1 MWRKEDSKPHGAA
14 DAAPVPAAPAG
25 ATPIASSVAT
35 PKINTQP
42 AVSTPPLTTSTAR
55 SGASIS
61 QGIKIK
67 GEVTGSEDLYVD
79 GHVEGKLNLSNGTL
93 TIGPNGV
100 VKADVDAREV
110 MVSGRVD
117 GNINGRDRIQLLST
131 GQVSGEVRT
140 ERLAIEE
147 GATLRG
153 KVEAGKVPSKIAE
166 VRAAA
171 AAAVAG
177 KAAAGSGSAAD

>member
-1 MWRKEDSKPHGAA
+1 MWRKEDSKPQGAA
-14 DAAPVPAAPAG
+14 DPSPAPVASAG
-25 ATPIASSVAT
+25 VTPIAAA
-35 PKINTQP
+35 PKAPT
-42 AVSTPPLTTSTAR
+42 PLTANTTSATSAR
-55 SGASIS
+55 GSASIS

-93 TIGPNGV
+93 TVGPNGI

-110 MVSGRVD
+110 TVGGRVE
-117 GNINGRDRIQLLST
+117 GNITGRDKVHLLST

-140 ERLAIEE
+140 ERLAIED

-153 KVEAGKVPSKIAE
+153 KVESGKVPSKLAE

-171 AAAVAG
+171 AAAVAS
-177 KAAAGSGSAAD
+177 KAAAGSSSAAD

>member
-1 MWRKEDSKPHGAA
+1 MWRKEDSKPQGAA
-14 DAAPVPAAPAG
+14 DPSPAPVASASV
-25 ATPIASSVAT
+25 TPIAAAPKTPAPLAANAPAAT
-35 PKINTQP
+35 
-42 AVSTPPLTTSTAR
+42 SAR
-55 SGASIS
+55 GGASIS

-110 MVSGRVD
+110 TVSGRVE
-117 GNINGRDRIQLLST
+117 GNITGRDKVHLLST

-140 ERLAIEE
+140 ERLAIED

-153 KVEAGKVPSKIAE
+153 KVESGKVPSKLAE

-177 KAAAGSGSAAD
+177 KAAAGSSSAAD

>member
-14 DAAPVPAAPAG
+14 DASPAPLAPAG
-25 ATPIASSVAT
+25 VTPVASSVPA
-35 PKINTQP
+35 PKANLAANSPVTN
-42 AVSTPPLTTSTAR
+42 TAR

-61 QGIKIK
+61 QGIRIK

-79 GHVEGKLNLSNGTL
+79 GQVEGKLNLSNGIL
-93 TIGPNGV
+93 HIGPNGV

-110 MVSGRVD
+110 MVSGRID
-117 GNINGRDRIQLLST
+117 GNITARNKVHISGT
-131 GQVSGEVRT
+131 GQVSGEVRA
-140 ERLAIEE
+140 ESLAIEE
-147 GATLRG
+147 GASLRG
-153 KVEAGKVPSKIAE
+153 RVEAGKMPSKMAE

-177 KAAAGSGSAAD
+177 KAAAGSGSAAN

>member
-1 MWRKEDSKPHGAA
+1 MWRKEDSKPQGAA
-14 DAAPVPAAPAG
+14 DPSPAPVASAG
-25 ATPIASSVAT
+25 VTPIAAA
-35 PKINTQP
+35 PKAPT
-42 AVSTPPLTTSTAR
+42 PLTANTTSAR
-55 SGASIS
+55 GGASIS

-67 GEVTGSEDLYVD
+67 GEVTGREDLYVD

-93 TIGPNGV
+93 TVGPNGI

-110 MVSGRVD
+110 TVGGRVE
-117 GNINGRDRIQLLST
+117 GNITGRDKVHLLST

-140 ERLAIEE
+140 ERLAIED

-153 KVEAGKVPSKIAE
+153 KVESGKVPSKLAE

-171 AAAVAG
+171 AAAVAS
-177 KAAAGSGSAAD
+177 KAAAGSSSAAD

>member
-14 DAAPVPAAPAG
+14 DASPAPAAPA
-25 ATPIASSVAT
+25 AVTPIASSAAA
-35 PKINTQP
+35 PKINAQP
-42 AVSTPPLTTSTAR
+42 AASTPPPTSTAR

-110 MVSGRVD
+110 LVSGRVE
-117 GNINGRDRIQLLST
+117 GNINGRDKIQLLST

-171 AAAVAG
+171 AAAVAN

>member
-1 MWRKEDSKPHGAA
+1 MWRKEDSKPQGAA
-14 DAAPVPAAPAG
+14 DPPLAPVASAG
-25 ATPIASSVAT
+25 VTPIASSVAVPKT
-35 PKINTQP
+35 PAPP
-42 AVSTPPLTTSTAR
+42 ATSGR
-55 SGASIS
+55 GGASIS

-93 TIGPNGV
+93 TVGPNGI

-110 MVSGRVD
+110 TVGGRVE
-117 GNINGRDRIQLLST
+117 GNITGRDKVHLLST

-140 ERLAIEE
+140 ERLAIED

-153 KVEAGKVPSKIAE
+153 KVESGKVPSKLAE

-177 KAAAGSGSAAD
+177 KAAAGSSSAAD

>member
-1 MWRKEDSKPHGAA
+1 MWRKEDSKPQGAA
-14 DAAPVPAAPAG
+14 DPSLAPVASAG
-25 ATPIASSVAT
+25 VTPIASSVAVPKT
-35 PKINTQP
+35 P
-42 AVSTPPLTTSTAR
+42 APLTASVR
-55 SGASIS
+55 GGASIS

-79 GHVEGKLNLSNGTL
+79 GHVEGRLNLSNGTL
-93 TIGPNGV
+93 TVGPNGI

-110 MVSGRVD
+110 TVGGRVE
-117 GNINGRDRIQLLST
+117 GNITGRDKVHLLST

-140 ERLAIEE
+140 ERLAIED

-153 KVEAGKVPSKIAE
+153 KVESGKVPSKLAE

-177 KAAAGSGSAAD
+177 KAAAGSSSAAD